1 MDSFWI
7 KSPEAYTSI
16 SNESKEVILHP
27 FLADIINSE
36 NFSKILDYGCG
47 DGSLMKQLKS
57 NTQISLYDNSQK
69 VLDIAEK
76 NLTNLNPTIYRNAE
90 DIPDNQFDCI
100 ILSLVI
106 MTISSEKEIEF
117 VLRNIYKS
125 LKRNGISL
133 IAITHPCFREY
144 PFSTFHT
151 SYTKKNFKY
160 FNDGEPFSVTLEDN
174 LNGNDITFTD
184 FHWSLSHTLNM
195 VVKEKLTIESIYEIK
210 DKSFNKGYEN
220 PNFCPY
226 MVINC
231 RKL

>member
-7 KSPEAYTSI
+7 NSPEAYTSI

-27 FLADIINSE
+27 FLAEVINSN
-36 NFSKILDYGCG
+36 NFNKILDYGCG
-47 DGSLMKQLKS
+47 DGSLMKLLKS

-69 VLDIAEK
+69 VLDIAKE
-76 NLTNLNPTIYRNAE
+76 NLANLDPIIFRHIE
-90 DIPDNQFDCI
+90 DIPNNNFDCI
-100 ILSLVI
+100 VLSLVL
-106 MTISSEKEIEF
+106 MTISHEKEIAS
-117 VLRNIYKS
+117 VLRSIYKS
-125 LKRNGISL
+125 LKVNGMSL

-151 SYTKKNFKY
+151 SYTKSNFNY
-160 FNDGEPFSVTLEDN
+160 LENGQPFSVTLEDN

-195 VVKEKLTIESIYEIK
+195 IVKEKLMIESIHEIK
-210 DKSFNKGYEN
+210 DKSFNNGYEN

-226 MVINC
+226 MVIFC